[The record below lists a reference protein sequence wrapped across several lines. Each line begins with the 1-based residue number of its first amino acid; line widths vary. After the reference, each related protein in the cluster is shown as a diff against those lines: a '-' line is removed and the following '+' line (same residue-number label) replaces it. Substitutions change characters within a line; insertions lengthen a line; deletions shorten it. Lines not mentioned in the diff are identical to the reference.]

1 MKKVYTKAEFIVK
14 EFNSD
19 VITMSIGNFTDN
31 LEGDIF

>member
-14 EFNSD
+14 EFNKD

-31 LEGDIF
+31 VDDDIF